1 MSPPTISTTTAHS
14 TSSNPPPRA
23 SIHVENAG
31 AQTSR
36 DPRRPSWIW
45 RRLAAY
51 GGRPRHRVGP
61 CVREEIGRE
70 KGEKGREQQKGR
82 SAPGRRPPSLSLST
96 FSTLV
101 PRPPFPNL
109 PPSLQCLR
117 NGVSRRR
124 GWLPL
129 FLPFSVSR
137 KNEREKGG
145 QESPA
150 ASIRPVFFSFLF
162 PFVFNDAGGKTR
174 NELLLLSKEARAKD
188 LKKIPCK

>member
-82 SAPGRRPPSLSLST
+82 SAPGRRPLSLSLFPLSPPSSPVLPSLT
-96 FSTLV
+96 YPPVFSASETGSHAVVAGYPFSSLSLFRERTRERKGDKRAQQRRSAQSFSLFSSLSFSTMRGEKREMNYYYY
-101 PRPPFPNL
+101 PKKRA
-109 PPSLQCLR
+109 
-117 NGVSRRR
+117 RR
-124 GWLPL
+124 
-129 FLPFSVSR
+129 
-137 KNEREKGG
+137 
-145 QESPA
+145 
-150 ASIRPVFFSFLF
+150 I
-162 PFVFNDAGGKTR
+162 
-174 NELLLLSKEARAKD
+174 
-188 LKKIPCK
+188 

>member
-82 SAPGRRPPSLSLST
+82 SAPGRRPLSLSLST

-109 PPSLQCLR
+109 PPVFSASET
-117 NGVSRRR
+117 GSHAVVA
-124 GWLPL
+124 GY
-129 FLPFSVSR
+129 PFSSLSLFRERTRER
-137 KNEREKGG
+137 KGDKRAQQRRSAQSFSLFSSLSFSTMRGEKREMNYYYYPKK
-145 QESPA
+145 
-150 ASIRPVFFSFLF
+150 R
-162 PFVFNDAGGKTR
+162 
-174 NELLLLSKEARAKD
+174 ARR
-188 LKKIPCK
+188 I